1 MCVPGALGSRV
12 PEKDE
17 SAGQRGGSPAR
28 GLLPLLVSD
37 AKTSRESPD
46 FQNQDPAVLSLTPLR
61 RTTKTNCLENSLGS
75 NRCSLHR
82 RVGAF
87 ALF

>member
-12 PEKDE
+12 LEKDE

-61 RTTKTNCLENSLGS
+61 RKNHKNQPPRKFSGI
-75 NRCSLHR
+75 
-82 RVGAF
+82 
-87 ALF
+87 